1 VLIGRDGP
9 AIAAALK
16 GKAPVYQAA
25 DMKTAVSVSA
35 SIAEEGD
42 TVLLAPACA
51 SFDQYANYAER
62 GKDFCRAV
70 EAVSL

>member
-1 VLIGRDGP
+1 
-9 AIAAALK
+9 
-16 GKAPVYQAA
+16 
-25 DMKTAVSVSA
+25 MKTAVSVGA

-62 GKDFCRAV
+62 GRDFCRAV
-70 EAVSL
+70 EALQS